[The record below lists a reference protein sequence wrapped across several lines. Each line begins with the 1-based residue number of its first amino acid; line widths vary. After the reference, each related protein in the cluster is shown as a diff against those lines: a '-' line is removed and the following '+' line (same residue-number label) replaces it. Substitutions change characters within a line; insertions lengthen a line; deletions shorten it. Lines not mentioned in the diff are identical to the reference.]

1 MKRVRRRSRKTG
13 PSGRNDPALR
23 AYLAKLERYRAGR
36 DPLALLRTGPARIMR
51 AVRGLRKAQ
60 LRRRPARDKWS
71 ILEILGHLHDTEVV
85 YGYRWRMMAAEPGA
99 VIQGYDQAR
108 WALDLR
114 HRDADAARLIGQI
127 RSMRQ
132 GSLDLLSRVPRR
144 QWKSRYGRHT
154 ERGRETLERSVRQIA
169 GHDGNHI
176 AQIQAIRKK
185 YGW

>member
-1 MKRVRRRSRKTG
+1 MKRARRRTRKTG
-13 PSGRNDPALR
+13 LPGRHDPALR
-23 AYLAKLERYRAGR
+23 AYLAKLERHLAGR
-36 DPLALLRTGPARIMR
+36 DSVALLRTGPARLAR

-99 VIQGYDQAR
+99 VIQAYDQAR
-108 WALDLR
+108 WARDLR
-114 HRDADAARLIGQI
+114 HRNANAGRLIDQI
-127 RSMRQ
+127 RAMRQ
-132 GSLDLLSRVPRR
+132 GSLDLLARVPRR
-144 QWKSRYGRHT
+144 QWKNRYGLHT
-154 ERGRETLERSVRQIA
+154 ERGRETLERSVRQVA

-176 AQIQAIRKK
+176 AQILAIREK